1 MKKTIMNT
9 KKVLTVVIAIAMCI
23 SMLTVSAFAADVV
36 PYDLWVGGV
45 QVNSDNAA
53 DVLGDGTVSYNAE
66 DNILTLNGADITEGY
81 NPSDY
86 VTIGIY
92 ADGDLNIEL
101 AEGSENEI
109 TTPGNESSYGI
120 FVGGALCVSGKG
132 NLSVTAGSCEGEN
145 ADSCGIYTIG
155 GLCIEQAKVFAY
167 GGDATATGDYADTS
181 GVFTRGDV
189 VIDFGGSLVAVGG
202 NANGATAYSDG
213 ICIYSDDYGTR
224 YNVSVY
230 DGYLE
235 TRGGNATG
243 VHHAMSTG
251 MYLDCTGLGVYE
263 DSATVIIEAG
273 DATVTSTDEASDP
286 QAVSTGVYA
295 YGVDVEIYAG
305 NVTVSTGECTGLY
318 KFSYGVLAGSHNYAD
333 GTSSGGY
340 VRVYCNEAILN
351 PYGPGFIG
359 TTVNIS
365 SPDGAAIY
373 TESGIEIED
382 TLIISEPE
390 NVIIEEAEDGFGIP
404 GWTVLNSDG
413 THAENVTIEPLTCE
427 VAINGL
433 DYSMAIDVPA
443 GKSLNEVYC
452 EIYGVDDF
460 SEILDTEKEGYTF
473 GGFYTDEAC
482 TEGNE
487 FDFDT
492 LITEDITIYAK
503 WTKAADDTQPGGSE
517 SGGNEQGGTTTDG
530 NENNNQN
537 TPDNEENKNP
547 VADPEIPDT
556 DGADSTVW
564 FAMLMLSAMTLVAY
578 ATLGKKKFARK

>member
-9 KKVLTVVIAIAMCI
+9 RKIFAVIMAVMMCI
-23 SMLTVSAFAADVV
+23 TMMSVTASAEENVSD
-36 PYDLWVGGV
+36 YGLWVGGV
-45 QVNSDNAA
+45 GVNADNA
-53 DVLGDGTVSYNAE
+53 DDILGDGTVSYNAE

-132 NLSVTAGSCEGEN
+132 NLSVTAGSCEGES

-167 GGDATATGDYADTS
+167 GGDATATGDYADTA

-189 VIDFGGSLVAVGG
+189 VIDLGGSLVAVGG

-213 ICIYSDDYGTR
+213 ICIYSDDYGSY

-235 TRGGNATG
+235 TRGGNTTG

-263 DSATVIIEAG
+263 DGATVIIEAG
-273 DATVTSTDEASDP
+273 DATVTSTDEDSDP
-286 QAVSTGVYA
+286 QAVSTGVYT

-318 KFSYGVLAGSHNYAD
+318 KFSYGILAGSHNYAD
-333 GTSSGGY
+333 ETSSGGY
-340 VRVYCNEAILN
+340 VRIYCNEPILN

-382 TLIISEPE
+382 TLIISNPE
-390 NVIIEEAEDGFGIP
+390 NAIIEEAEDGFGIP

-452 EIYGVDDF
+452 GIYGVDDF

-473 GGFYTDEAC
+473 GGFYTDENC
-482 TEGNE
+482 TDGNE

-492 LITEDITIYAK
+492 PITEDTTIYAK
-503 WTKAADDTQPGGSE
+503 WTKASDDTQP
-517 SGGNEQGGTTTDG
+517 GGNEQGGT
-530 NENNNQN
+530 
-537 TPDNEENKNP
+537 DNDTNP
-547 VADPEIPDT
+547 VPDPEIPNT

-578 ATLGKKKFARK
+578 AALGKKKFARK